1 MRATH
6 RAAEARLAPPAT
18 PVPSLAPSARITD
31 LRSRGRSSYMRGIA
45 APAFPRSIPAEA
57 RARGALSRRL
67 SLSLTSRVSLRF
79 CSPRQTR
86 RRSPGDQAGRPPT
99 TVEGGDIVD
108 RRAAPIFSFS
118 FPRSLSLS
126 LSPSPLSSRSRRL
139 SCDCFILVR
148 STRPEDRRPRATL
161 GARPDTL
168 SATEPAARG
177 TPEIV
182 KRRGRVH
189 ELGGGPWL
197 NRGASVTPHRD
208 DFPRSRTREW
218 LKSKSVNEQ
227 GRVGARMCGDGV
239 AGRRR
244 ILSVPRLGSSAPL
257 SRARACVPSL
267 SLSLP
272 RPSRRLSLP
281 APYRSG
287 ITNRPDDVRPETTAA
302 YDARQFRSIAASA
315 LSAGSIGS
323 FARARFPLPFPPAG
337 HAGAPEPGRAGPAE
351 RILSRN
357 RKKYSANTAGERGG
371 GEKKR
376 NSTHVSALASDSP
389 FVYTAE
395 ACARALGASRIV
407 RRGYALGVKGSWN
420 FS

>member
-1 MRATH
+1 
-6 RAAEARLAPPAT
+6 
-18 PVPSLAPSARITD
+18 
-31 LRSRGRSSYMRGIA
+31 
-45 APAFPRSIPAEA
+45 
-57 RARGALSRRL
+57 
-67 SLSLTSRVSLRF
+67 
-79 CSPRQTR
+79 
-86 RRSPGDQAGRPPT
+86 
-99 TVEGGDIVD
+99 
-108 RRAAPIFSFS
+108 
-118 FPRSLSLS
+118 
-126 LSPSPLSSRSRRL
+126 
-139 SCDCFILVR
+139 
-148 STRPEDRRPRATL
+148 
-161 GARPDTL
+161 
-168 SATEPAARG
+168 
-177 TPEIV
+177 
-182 KRRGRVH
+182 
-189 ELGGGPWL
+189 
-197 NRGASVTPHRD
+197 
-208 DFPRSRTREW
+208 
-218 LKSKSVNEQ
+218 
-227 GRVGARMCGDGV
+227 MCGDGV

-371 GEKKR
+371 GRRSEIR
-376 NSTHVSALASDSP
+376 LTSRLSRVSRIRFSVRIHGRS
-389 FVYTAE
+389 VR
-395 ACARALGASRIV
+395 ARARRLQDRAKGV
-407 RRGYALGVKGSWN
+407 RTRC
-420 FS
+420 